1 MKERVIVSTELFQWL
16 NQQTDLTSNQVDL
29 VDGFVF
35 MLQKMNKHGS
45 IRLIGKRKVHPRFWR
60 THDKTFGY
68 RLMGKK
74 KKTQIALLYQFYVD
88 VAFAEGLVF
97 TEDESIQLTD
107 RGKIYLKMHREDQL
121 ETLFQHI
128 W

>member
-1 MKERVIVSTELFQWL
+1 MKEKVIVRTELFQWL
-16 NQQTDLTSNQVDL
+16 NEQTDLSTNQVDL

-35 MLQKMNKHGS
+35 MLQKINKHKS
-45 IRLIGKRKVHPRFWR
+45 IRMVRDRELHPRFWR

-74 KKTQIALLYQFYVD
+74 KKDMASLYQFYVD
-88 VAFAEGLVF
+88 VAYAEWLVMSDGQWLML
-97 TEDESIQLTD
+97 TE
-107 RGKIYLKMHREDQL
+107 RGKIYLRMSREDQL

>member
-1 MKERVIVSTELFQWL
+1 MKEQVIVSTELFQWL
-16 NQQTDLTSNQVDL
+16 NEQTDLTSNQVDL

-35 MLQKMNKHGS
+35 MLHKINKHSS
-45 IRLIGKRKVHPRFWR
+45 IRLIGERKLHPRFWR

-74 KKTQIALLYQFYVD
+74 KKHIALLYQFYID
-88 VAFAEGLVF
+88 VAYAEKLVYSNDDALF
-97 TEDESIQLTD
+97 LTE